1 MQDIYITDEKL
12 NSKACT
18 EAVTYPGAGGLVVFV
33 GTVRDQTKGKA
44 VKYLEFEAYEQ
55 IALQHPAL
63 SRVWGEMTDGLKI
76 FLSELEM
83 GAA

>member
-1 MQDIYITDEKL
+1 
-12 NSKACT
+12 
-18 EAVTYPGAGGLVVFV
+18 
-33 GTVRDQTKGKA
+33 
-44 VKYLEFEAYEQ
+44 YEQ
-55 IALQHPAL
+55 IASQHPAL